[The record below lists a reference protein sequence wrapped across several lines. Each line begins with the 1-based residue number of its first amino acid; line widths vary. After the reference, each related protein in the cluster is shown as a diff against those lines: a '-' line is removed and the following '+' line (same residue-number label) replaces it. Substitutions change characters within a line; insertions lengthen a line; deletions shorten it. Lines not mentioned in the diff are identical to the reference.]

1 MSTDETFN
9 LPAADLRAEEAELA
23 MSVEVLATTL
33 EQALPQ
39 IASVERRKVGGFR
52 SKRREVQQIALALG
66 EEQFELRRTAQGL
79 QCTRHK
85 VVRGI
90 TLSRQDLPAAD
101 WIAEVVAGVTRRA
114 EVSERDRLA
123 LEGLLR

>member
-1 MSTDETFN
+1 VSTDETFN

-90 TLSRQDLPAAD
+90 ILSRQELPMAD
-101 WIAEVVAGVTRRA
+101 WIAEVIAGVTRRA
-114 EVSERDRLA
+114 EVGERDRIT